1 MKNLFQ
7 FLAEAGASQASMQAS
22 KLNLKSDG
30 HGSWLDSR
38 GNLVATTE
46 NGKLKFTTKKVKPKP
61 EGPVQQMAK
70 RRADDDL
77 AGAPLQRKEAPKP
90 KKVETDDEEGAE
102 STGEPLTV
110 AFGRF
115 NPPTL
120 GHGKLLGAAKK
131 AAAGGDVKIYP
142 SRTQDNKKNSLLHYT
157 CLLFLLFD
165 RRIIFLIFIINFLHF
180 Y

>member
-61 EGPVQQMAK
+61 E
-70 RRADDDL
+70 L
-77 AGAPLQRKEAPKP
+77 
-90 KKVETDDEEGAE
+90 
-102 STGEPLTV
+102 
-110 AFGRF
+110 
-115 NPPTL
+115 
-120 GHGKLLGAAKK
+120 
-131 AAAGGDVKIYP
+131 
-142 SRTQDNKKNSLLHYT
+142 NS
-157 CLLFLLFD
+157 
-165 RRIIFLIFIINFLHF
+165 
-180 Y
+180 